1 MTPMPPS
8 PFLISP
14 APSVSSLPSGE
25 SEPSVTSAWGAGE
38 TFRTPPGYVLVERE
52 VVEQMFAMI
61 QAPNP
66 SWDYLAIGQG
76 AA

>member
-8 PFLISP
+8 PFLNSP
-14 APSVSSLPSGE
+14 APALSSLPSGE
-25 SEPSVTSAWGAGE
+25 SEPSVTLAYGAGE

-66 SWDYLAIGQG
+66 SWDFAATG